1 MAKARQRDGVYYR
14 EDRRGW
20 WASYID
26 AKGKHVRRKL
36 KAATFQQAL
45 DERGSLVQG
54 ETRKEALERLGV
66 TEDSA
71 VTVKELFERYM
82 KYQRAS
88 VSKAT
93 CARLPGILKTLEK
106 HLPAEARAIT
116 RPTVS
121 DFVLARAD
129 EVSRGTLQ
137 KEFTVLSHILR
148 LASEE
153 WGLLSRNVAHGVK
166 LPTPKTN
173 KKKGN
178 GKPREYLLPN
188 ELKAALQTA
197 EPWMRAPMA
206 LAAISGGRRS
216 EILALR
222 WMHVDFIHQ
231 QVSFQETKNSEP
243 RVVNI
248 GEEGMR
254 VLSSL
259 PAGKPGDLL
268 FPKEQVDPQKLS
280 VYTRRVFHRLG
291 LSFASFHTLRHTMA
305 SWQAMD
311 GEPLYNIQQRLGHR
325 TPRMTMRYAHLAP
338 GYQESGSI
346 KIDGR
351 MAGVWTEPA
360 ANRTLEAGAPST
372 PETRPQTARV
382 SHRRVTRQPT
392 NQQA

>member
-1 MAKARQRDGVYYR
+1 VYWR
-14 EDRRGW
+14 ADRRGW

-26 AKGKHVRRKL
+26 AKGEHVRRKL
-36 KAATFQQAL
+36 KAATRQQAL

-66 TEDSA
+66 TEDSP

-82 KYQRAS
+82 KYQRVS

-93 CARLPGILKTLEK
+93 CDRLPGILKTLEK
-106 HLPAEARAIT
+106 HLPLEARTIT

-121 DFVLARAD
+121 DFVLARAG

-153 WGLLSRNVAHGVK
+153 WTLLSRNVAHGVK
-166 LPTPKTN
+166 LPTPKA
-173 KKKGN
+173 KKKN
-178 GKPREYLLPN
+178 SKPREYLLPN

-222 WMHVDFIHQ
+222 WMHVDFEHQ
-231 QVSFQETKNSEP
+231 QVSFQETKNSDP

-259 PAGKPGDLL
+259 PPGKPGDLL
-268 FPKEQVDPQKLS
+268 FPKEQVDPQKLT

-291 LSFASFHTLRHTMA
+291 LSFASVHTLRHTMA

-338 GYQESGSI
+338 GYQESGSV

-351 MAGVWTEPA
+351 MAGVWAEPP
-360 ANRTLEAGAPST
+360 ANRILEGGAPST
-372 PETRPQTARV
+372 PGKGPKPASV
-382 SHRRVTRQPT
+382 SHHRVTRKRHT
-392 NQQA
+392 